1 MTDYTNDKRFEGIKP
16 FEKRVLLASP
26 TMHETKD
33 EYGNDSW
40 VELEYIREAF
50 ETNWITCA
58 GTNLQAVEPIIAN
71 YLGAKYVVGLSCGTA
86 AIHLAVKLAAEK
98 LYGSSSGISTP
109 NGLGAGGCLY
119 GKRVFCTDLTFD
131 ATVNPI
137 LYEGGE
143 PVFID
148 SDYETWNMD
157 PKALEKAYE
166 IYPDVKLVVAAHL
179 YGTPGKIDQI
189 KAICEKHGA
198 LLIEDAAESMGAKL
212 NGKQTGTF
220 GDYGVVSFNGNK
232 LITGSAGGAL
242 ICATS
247 EDADKARKWSTQS
260 REAAPWYEHEELGY
274 NYRMSNIVAGIIRG
288 QFEYIDDHITKKKA
302 IFERYKE
309 GFKGIPTKMNP
320 LGNNA
325 EPNYWLSCLII
336 DDEAMAEQSRSERE
350 YTFRSEK
357 GKSSPSEILEV
368 LSSFN
373 AEGRPIWKPMHM
385 QPMYRNNSF
394 ITANGSGR
402 GTSNAYIEGGNKT
415 DVSADIFNRGLCL
428 PTDIKMTEDEQDK
441 VIDIIRKCFS

>member
-1 MTDYTNDKRFEGIKP
+1 MNDYTNDERFKGIKKL
-16 FEKRVLLASP
+16 EKRVLLASP
-26 TMHETKD
+26 TMHTTDDKK
-33 EYGNDSW
+33 SW
-40 VELEYIREAF
+40 VELEYVREAF

-58 GTNLQAVEPIIAN
+58 GSNIQTLEPIIAN

-109 NGLGAGGCLY
+109 NGLGAGGSLY

-148 SDYETWNMD
+148 SEYETWNMD
-157 PKALEKAYE
+157 PKALEKAFQ

-179 YGTPGKIDQI
+179 YGTPGKMDQI

-198 LLIEDAAESMGAKL
+198 LLIEDAAESMGAKIG
-212 NGKQTGTF
+212 GKQTGTF

-242 ICATS
+242 ICTTS

-288 QFEYIDDHITKKKA
+288 QFEYIDEHIAKKKA
-302 IFERYKE
+302 IYERYKE
-309 GFKGIPTKMNP
+309 GFKGLPVKTNP
-320 LGNNA
+320 LGNSS

-336 DDEAMAEQSRSERE
+336 DDEAMAKQSRSERD
-350 YTFRSEK
+350 YTFRTEK

-428 PTDIKMTEDEQDK
+428 PTDIKMTADEQDR